1 MTNLFYLLEKRK
13 TEKKQRKKPRKHR
26 INLSF
31 IKWGQKFR
39 KGDFP
44 LKPQIGRIWSFFTV
58 RWGCAKTH
66 LSSLI
71 PGKNRHNGVYQKNE
85 Q

>member
-1 MTNLFYLLEKRK
+1 MGT
-13 TEKKQRKKPRKHR
+13 
-26 INLSF
+26 
-31 IKWGQKFR
+31 QKFR

-71 PGKNRHNGVYQKNE
+71 PGKSRHNGVYQKYE